1 MTNLGNDAKSA
12 NQIGVFPLTDYIN
25 QQVKGGQDTFC
36 LRSSYCAHSAQM
48 PPKPTGCVCTGE
60 QIFLI
65 HLRKKADLN
74 FSHAL
79 HHFMIHPRIYLPCP
93 TSLPFLS
100 LGRLVSCVCSSS
112 FPFQTLRSCNPEPSD
127 FLAGIQQSVAA
138 GEDGQE
144 KRRGL
149 RIRPAER
156 QRRLRT
162 EGRHE
167 QKMWK
172 REFKRHWEEM
182 RDSCSHRFGSPA
194 FQHTNCASVSCISEW
209 IICMKTQLFII
220 YEKMIKINWSRGSS
234 TTSTPIFPSLHSVIQ
249 LQKG

>member
-25 QQVKGGQDTFC
+25 QQVEGQDAFC
-36 LRSSYCAHSAQM
+36 LWSSYCAHSAQT
-48 PPKPTGCVCTGE
+48 PPRLTDCVCIGE

-79 HHFMIHPRIYLPCP
+79 HHFMIHPPVYLPCP
-93 TSLPFLS
+93 TPLPFLF
-100 LGRLVSCVCSSS
+100 LGHLVSSVCFSSL
-112 FPFQTLRSCNPEPSD
+112 PFQTLRPCNPEPSD

-156 QRRLRT
+156 
-162 EGRHE
+162 
-167 QKMWK
+167 
-172 REFKRHWEEM
+172 
-182 RDSCSHRFGSPA
+182 
-194 FQHTNCASVSCISEW
+194 
-209 IICMKTQLFII
+209 
-220 YEKMIKINWSRGSS
+220 
-234 TTSTPIFPSLHSVIQ
+234 
-249 LQKG
+249 

>member
-1 MTNLGNDAKSA
+1 MIMTNLGNDAKSA

-25 QQVKGGQDTFC
+25 QQVEGGQDTFC
-36 LRSSYCAHSAQM
+36 LWSSYCAHSAQM
-48 PPKPTGCVCTGE
+48 PPKLTGCVCIGE

-65 HLRKKADLN
+65 HLRKKAALN

-79 HHFMIHPRIYLPCP
+79 HHFMIHLPVYLPCP
-93 TSLPFLS
+93 TPLPFLY
-100 LGRLVSCVCSSS
+100 LCRLVSCVCSCS
-112 FPFQTLRSCNPEPSD
+112 FLFQTLRSCNPELSN

-156 QRRLRT
+156 QRWLRT
-162 EGRHE
+162 EWRYE

-182 RDSCSHRFGSPA
+182 RDSCSCRFGSSA

-209 IICMKTQLFII
+209 IICMKTQLFFI
-220 YEKMIKINWSRGSS
+220 YEKMRKINWTRVSS
-234 TTSTPIFPSLHSVIQ
+234 TTSTPIFPSLLTV
-249 LQKG
+249 